1 MTLFLVKFCLFDHTQ
16 TVNCYELQCLL
27 IWKFLFLFIER
38 HWITC
43 SYFKVDYLDCFVLNF
58 FNVKIYDLVWISAP
72 VVSNHIEGE
81 QIQINCIAIAK
92 CDLYFHYHHVKE
104 ISFYHFCDTK
114 LCVKHKCVCK
124 CPFIFLGIMFV
135 SRVISEQITSRS
147 R

>member
-1 MTLFLVKFCLFDHTQ
+1 M
-16 TVNCYELQCLL
+16 
-27 IWKFLFLFIER
+27 
-38 HWITC
+38 
-43 SYFKVDYLDCFVLNF
+43 DCFVLNF

-147 R
+147 RWVPKIGTQIRTWNFQIPKITGKDSMCSKQLSWKKSKRNKLLTDM